1 MAPSSHAPIDGWPL
15 FRPCAAVYDAAVLG
29 EEDETAGCG
38 RGGGS
43 TMRRWTGIA
52 AFLSTIAIV
61 TGCSTGG
68 GTATSA
74 PSSAPAASEPASS
87 ESAPAASES
96 AAASAACNPPKQ
108 DGVTLSFVSF
118 GGVYQEA
125 QRKAW
130 LEPYTAL
137 TGVKFT
143 EDENSSNATIKSQV
157 EAGQV
162 TWDVV
167 DVGNDF
173 GLDANS
179 ALLEPLDF
187 SLIPKDELNEALGI
201 SNYRI
206 PDITYGVVLAY
217 NTDKTAG
224 KVPEGWADYFD
235 TTKIP
240 GKRGAWDYSEGGM
253 FEFALMAD
261 GVKPADL
268 YPLDLDRATKKLNT
282 IKDNLVFWASGAES
296 QELIGSGEV
305 AMSMIWNG
313 RGWSAKNIDKKPVE
327 IQWNQQIVT
336 ADYLVVPKGSPNKD
350 AAMKF
355 IAYTACAAN
364 NAGPSQYIPYG
375 PTNKNST
382 PNPTMVNDLSVT
394 NADENSA
401 YFDDKYLIDNFQAID
416 AAWQAWK
423 GG

>member
-1 MAPSSHAPIDGWPL
+1 MRLWKAILTFLVTIVMVASCSS
-15 FRPCAAVYDAAVLG
+15 
-29 EEDETAGCG
+29 
-38 RGGGS
+38 
-43 TMRRWTGIA
+43 
-52 AFLSTIAIV
+52 
-61 TGCSTGG
+61 CSTGG
-68 GTATSA
+68 GGAATSG
-74 PSSAPAASEPASS
+74 PSASAS
-87 ESAPAASES
+87 ESAPASEP
-96 AAASAACNPPKQ
+96 AASASGGGATSDACNPPKQ
-108 DGVTLSFVSF
+108 GGVTLTFVSF

-130 LEPYTAL
+130 LQPYTEL
-137 TGVKFT
+137 TGVQFT

-173 GLDANS
+173 GLDVHKD
-179 ALLEPLDF
+179 LLEPLDYT
-187 SLIPKDELNEALGI
+187 LIPKDELNADLGI
-201 SNYRI
+201 TDYRI

-217 NTDKTAG
+217 NTEKTAG
-224 KVPEGWADYFD
+224 QTPAGWADYFD
-235 TTKIP
+235 TAKIP

-268 YPLDLDRATKKLNT
+268 YPLDLERATKKLNT
-282 IKDNLVFWASGAES
+282 IKDDIVFWSSGAES

-305 AMSMIWNG
+305 AMTMIWNG

-336 ADYLVVPKGSPNKD
+336 ADYLVIPKGSPNKD

-355 IAYTACAAN
+355 IAYTACADH
-364 NAGPSQYIPYG
+364 NAGPSEFIPYG

-382 PNPTMVNDLSVT
+382 PNPAMVNDLSVT
-394 NADENSA
+394 NADVNSA
-401 YFDDKYLIDNFQAID
+401 YFDDKYLAENFDAID

-423 GG
+423 GS

>member
-1 MAPSSHAPIDGWPL
+1 
-15 FRPCAAVYDAAVLG
+15 
-29 EEDETAGCG
+29 
-38 RGGGS
+38 
-43 TMRRWTGIA
+43 MRRWTTVA
-52 AFLSTIAIV
+52 AFLAAIAIV
-61 TGCSTGG
+61 VGCTGG
-68 GTATSA
+68 GGAATGSASSPAPASA
-74 PSSAPAASEPASS
+74 PASEPAA
-87 ESAPAASES
+87 SASGS
-96 AAASAACNPPKQ
+96 AAADSAACNPPRQ
-108 DGVTLSFVSF
+108 EGVTLTFVSF

-130 LEPYTAL
+130 LQPYTEL
-137 TGVKFT
+137 TGVQFT
-143 EDENSSNATIKSQV
+143 EDENSSNATIKAQV

-173 GLDANS
+173 GVEAHKD
-179 ALLEPLDF
+179 LLEPLDF
-187 SLIPKDELNEALGI
+187 SLIPRDELNEALGI
-201 SNYRI
+201 TDWRI

-217 NTDKTAG
+217 NTEATAG

-235 TTKIP
+235 TAKIP

-261 GVKPADL
+261 GVAPGDL
-268 YPLDLDRATKKLNT
+268 YPLDLPRATAKLNT
-282 IKDNLVFWASGAES
+282 IKDDIVFWASGAES

-305 AMSMIWNG
+305 AMTMIWNG
-313 RGWSAKNIDKKPVE
+313 RGWSAKNIDKNPVE
-327 IQWNQQIVT
+327 MQWNQQIVT

-364 NAGPSQYIPYG
+364 NAGPSEFIPYG

-382 PNPTMVNDLSVT
+382 PNPAMVNDLSVT

-401 YFDDKYLIDNFQAID
+401 YFDDTYLAEKFDEID

-423 GG
+423 GS

>member
-1 MAPSSHAPIDGWPL
+1 
-15 FRPCAAVYDAAVLG
+15 
-29 EEDETAGCG
+29 
-38 RGGGS
+38 
-43 TMRRWTGIA
+43 MRRWTSIP
-52 AFLSTIAIV
+52 AFLAIGAIV
-61 TGCSTGG
+61 VSCTGG
-68 GTATSA
+68 GAATGGASS
-74 PSSAPAASEPASS
+74 PSVVAPASPAGSAAGSPAGSPASTS
-87 ESAPAASES
+87 E
-96 AAASAACNPPKQ
+96 ACNPPRQ
-108 DGVTLSFVSF
+108 DGVTLTFVSF

-137 TGVKFT
+137 TGVQFV
-143 EDENSSNATIKSQV
+143 EDENSSNATIKAQV

-173 GLDANS
+173 GLDAHKD
-179 ALLEPLDF
+179 LLEPLDF
-187 SLIPKDELNEALGI
+187 SLIPRDELNEDLGI
-201 SNYRI
+201 SDYRI

-217 NTDKTAG
+217 NTEATAG
-224 KVPEGWADYFD
+224 AVPEGWADYFD

-261 GVKPADL
+261 GVAPADL
-268 YPLDLDRATKKLNT
+268 YPLDLPRATAKLDT
-282 IKDNLVFWASGAES
+282 IKDNIVFWGSGAES

-305 AMSMIWNG
+305 AMTMIWNG
-313 RGWSAKNIDKKPVE
+313 RGWSAKNIDTKPVE

-350 AAMKF
+350 AAMRF
-355 IAYTACAAN
+355 IAYTACAEHN
-364 NAGPSQYIPYG
+364 GKPSQYIPYG
-375 PTNKNST
+375 PTNKNSA
-382 PNPTMVNDLSVT
+382 PNPAMVNDLSVT

-401 YFDDKYLIDNFQAID
+401 YFDDTYLIDNFEEID

-423 GG
+423 TQ

>member
-1 MAPSSHAPIDGWPL
+1 M
-15 FRPCAAVYDAAVLG
+15 RPWKALAVYFG
-29 EEDETAGCG
+29 
-38 RGGGS
+38 
-43 TMRRWTGIA
+43 
-52 AFLSTIAIV
+52 TIAIIA
-61 TGCSTGG
+61 GCTSSGG
-68 GTATSA
+68 GAATSGPTTA
-74 PSSAPAASEPASS
+74 ASESAAASEPAAS
-87 ESAPAASES
+87 ASES

-125 QRKAW
+125 QKKAW
-130 LEPYTAL
+130 LDPYTAA
-137 TGVKFT
+137 TGVQFVT
-143 EDENSSNATIKSQV
+143 DENSSNATIKSQV

-173 GLDANS
+173 GLDANKD
-179 ALLEPLDF
+179 LLEPLDF
-187 SLIPKDELNEALGI
+187 SLIPRDELNEKLGI
-201 SNYRI
+201 TDYRI
-206 PDITYGVVLAY
+206 PDITYGVALAY

-224 KVPEGWADYFD
+224 KIPEGWADYFD

-240 GKRGAWDYSEGGM
+240 GKRGAWDYPASGM

-268 YPLDLDRATKKLNT
+268 YPLDLDRASKKLES
-282 IKDNLVFWASGAES
+282 IKDDIVFWTSGAES
-296 QELIGSGEV
+296 QEQIGSGEV
-305 AMSMIWNG
+305 AMTMIWNG

-382 PNPTMVNDLSVT
+382 ANPAMVNDLSVT

-401 YFDDKYLIDNFQAID
+401 YFDDAYLVDHAKEID

-423 GG
+423 GS

>member
-1 MAPSSHAPIDGWPL
+1 MHRSTTVIAFLAISAII
-15 FRPCAAVYDAAVLG
+15 
-29 EEDETAGCG
+29 AGC
-38 RGGGS
+38 
-43 TMRRWTGIA
+43 
-52 AFLSTIAIV
+52 
-61 TGCSTGG
+61 TGG
-68 GTATSA
+68 GGASPA
-74 PSSAPAASEPASS
+74 ASAPAASAPAS
-87 ESAPAASES
+87 EPAASES
-96 AAASAACNPPKQ
+96 AGASPASAACNPPRQ
-108 DGVTLSFVSF
+108 EGVTLTFVSF

-130 LEPYTAL
+130 LEPYTEL
-137 TGVKFT
+137 TGVQFT
-143 EDENSSNATIKSQV
+143 EDENSSNATIKAQV
-157 EAGQV
+157 ESGQV

-173 GLDANS
+173 GLDVHKD
-179 ALLEPLDF
+179 LLEPLDF
-187 SLIPKDELNEALGI
+187 SLIPRDELNEELGI
-201 SNYRI
+201 TDYRI

-217 NTDKTAG
+217 NTEVLGAG
-224 KVPEGWADYFD
+224 NVPQGWADYFD
-235 TTKIP
+235 TTKFP

-261 GVKPADL
+261 GVAPGDL
-268 YPLDLDRATKKLNT
+268 YPLDLPRATAKLNT
-282 IKDNLVFWASGAES
+282 IKDDIVFWASGAES

-305 AMSMIWNG
+305 AMTMIWNG

-327 IQWNQQIVT
+327 MQWNQQIVT

-364 NAGPSQYIPYG
+364 NAGPSEFIPYG

-382 PNPTMVNDLSVT
+382 PNPAMVNDLSVT

-401 YFDDKYLIDNFQAID
+401 YFDDTYLAEKFDEID

-423 GG
+423 GS

>member
-1 MAPSSHAPIDGWPL
+1 MH
-15 FRPCAAVYDAAVLG
+15 R
-29 EEDETAGCG
+29 
-38 RGGGS
+38 S
-43 TMRRWTGIA
+43 TTVI
-52 AFLSTIAIV
+52 AFLAITAII
-61 TGCSTGG
+61 TGCSGG
-68 GTATSA
+68 GGASPA
-74 PSSAPAASEPASS
+74 ASVPAASEPAAS
-87 ESAPAASES
+87 EPAASES
-96 AAASAACNPPKQ
+96 AGASPSSAACNPPRQ
-108 DGVTLSFVSF
+108 EGVTLTFVSF

-130 LEPYTAL
+130 LEPYTEL
-137 TGVKFT
+137 TGVQFT
-143 EDENSSNATIKSQV
+143 EDENSSNATIKAQV

-173 GLDANS
+173 GLDVHKD
-179 ALLEPLDF
+179 LLEPLDF
-187 SLIPKDELNEALGI
+187 TLIPKDELNADLGI
-201 SNYRI
+201 TDYRI

-217 NTDKTAG
+217 NTEATAG
-224 KVPEGWADYFD
+224 AVPEGWADYFD

-268 YPLDLDRATKKLNT
+268 YPLDLPRATAKLNT
-282 IKDNLVFWASGAES
+282 IKDDIVFWASGAES

-313 RGWSAKNIDKKPVE
+313 RGWSAKNIDNKPVE

-350 AAMKF
+350 AAMTF

-364 NAGPSQYIPYG
+364 NAGPSEFIPYG
-375 PTNKNST
+375 PTNTNST
-382 PNPTMVNDLSVT
+382 ANPAMVNDLSVT

-401 YFDDKYLIDNFQAID
+401 YFDDTYLAENFDEID

-423 GG
+423 GS

>member
-1 MAPSSHAPIDGWPL
+1 
-15 FRPCAAVYDAAVLG
+15 
-29 EEDETAGCG
+29 
-38 RGGGS
+38 
-43 TMRRWTGIA
+43 MRRWTTVA
-52 AFLSTIAIV
+52 AFLAAIAIV
-61 TGCSTGG
+61 VGCTGG
-68 GTATSA
+68 GGAATGSASSPAPASA
-74 PSSAPAASEPASS
+74 PASEPAA
-87 ESAPAASES
+87 SASGS
-96 AAASAACNPPKQ
+96 AAADSAACNPPRQ
-108 DGVTLSFVSF
+108 EGVTLTFVSF

-130 LEPYTAL
+130 LAPYTEL
-137 TGVKFT
+137 TGVQFT
-143 EDENSSNATIKSQV
+143 EDENSSNATIKAQV

-173 GLDANS
+173 GLDVHAD
-179 ALLEPLDF
+179 LLEPLDF
-187 SLIPKDELNEALGI
+187 SLIPRDELNADLGI
-201 SNYRI
+201 TDYRI

-217 NTDKTAG
+217 NTEQTGGQTPA
-224 KVPEGWADYFD
+224 GWADYFD
-235 TTKIP
+235 TAKIP

-261 GVKPADL
+261 GVAPGDL
-268 YPLDLDRATKKLNT
+268 YPLDLPRATAKLNT
-282 IKDNLVFWASGAES
+282 IKDDIVFWTSGADS

-305 AMSMIWNG
+305 AMTMIWNG

-327 IQWNQQIVT
+327 MQWNQQIVT

-364 NAGPSQYIPYG
+364 NAGPSEFIPYG

-382 PNPTMVNDLSVT
+382 PNPAMVNDLSVT

-401 YFDDKYLIDNFQAID
+401 YFDDTYLAEKFDEID

-423 GG
+423 GS